1 MKYSQIVE
9 ELYKALPIFQRV
21 GKAAYK
27 DNLNNTIALMK
38 MLNNPENKFKTIHV
52 AGTNG
57 KGSTSSFL
65 ASILMENGLK
75 VGLHTSPHLKDLRE
89 RIVINGKM
97 CGKIYIMNF
106 MNEHKEQIQK
116 ISPSFFELM
125 VAMAFN
131 YFANKNVDI
140 AVVEVGMGGRLD
152 STNVIMPEVSL
163 ITNISYD
170 HMQFLGNTLPLIAK
184 EKAGIIKKNTPVI
197 ISQKQDEVKDV
208 FIERAK
214 EMNSEIIFA
223 DNLFCAK
230 NIRNT
235 DNKLVLDIYKNN
247 ELYIKDLVSAL
258 SGIYQAKN
266 ILGVIATIEELNKKG
281 YNIGVGDIINGIK
294 NVQKNFPLYGRWQ
307 TLCKDPLTICDTGH
321 NEDGLRYVT
330 SQLKTLNYSHLNFVF
345 GMVND
350 KDIDK
355 ELTLLPK
362 DNVTYFLCKA
372 NIPRGLDVDILEK
385 KFIDNGFTCQKY
397 SSVQEALS
405 FAQEDARK
413 TSSTV
418 FVGGS
423 TYTVAEIV

>member
-1 MKYSQIVE
+1 MEYSQIVE

-21 GKAAYK
+21 GAAAYK

-38 MLNNPENKFKTIHV
+38 MMDNPEKKIKTIHV

-89 RIVINGKM
+89 RIVINGRM
-97 CGKIYIMNF
+97 CGKIYIIDF
-106 MNEHKEQIQK
+106 MNKYREEIQK

-131 YFANKNVDI
+131 YFEKKHVDI

-152 STNVIMPEVSL
+152 STNVIMPEVSV

-170 HMQFLGNTLPLIAK
+170 HTQFLGKTLPLIAK
-184 EKAGIIKKNTPVI
+184 EKAGIIKKNTPVV
-197 ISQKQDEVKDV
+197 ISQTQEEVKDV
-208 FIERAK
+208 FNKKAK
-214 EMNSEIIFA
+214 EMNSKITFA
-223 DNLFCAK
+223 DKVFCAK
-230 NIRNT
+230 NIRNL
-235 DNKLVLDIYKNN
+235 DNKLIMDIYKKGK
-247 ELYIKDLVSAL
+247 LYIKNLTSSL
-258 SGIYQAKN
+258 NGMYQVKN
-266 ILGVIATIEELNKKG
+266 ILGVIATIEELNNNG
-281 YNIGVGDIINGIK
+281 YCIGMASIINGIK

-307 TLCKDPLTICDTGH
+307 TLSLNPLTLCDTGH

-330 SQLKTLNYSHLNFVF
+330 TQLKALNYKHLNFVF

-362 DNVTYFLCKA
+362 DDVTYFLCKA
-372 NIPRGLDVDILEK
+372 NIPRGLDVNVLEK
-385 KFIDNGFTCQKY
+385 KFIDNGFTCKKY
-397 SSVQEALS
+397 SSVKEALS
-405 FAQEDARK
+405 FAQEDAIK
-413 TSSTV
+413 TLSTV
-418 FVGGS
+418 FIGGS